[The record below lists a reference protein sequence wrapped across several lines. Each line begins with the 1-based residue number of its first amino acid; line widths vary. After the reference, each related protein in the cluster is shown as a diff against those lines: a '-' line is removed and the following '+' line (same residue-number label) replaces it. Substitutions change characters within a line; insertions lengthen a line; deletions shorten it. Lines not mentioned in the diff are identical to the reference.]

1 MARGRF
7 LGGLLET
14 KGKANPKEAA
24 LRAAGGALANGSQP
38 LGVAG
43 PWDMQKATKDGLE
56 KVGMVFRCVDAIA
69 QKASSIPMDLRMA
82 VTGKSRNDAKS
93 VDDEQLWK
101 LLNFRANGYETSM
114 QFRYRLSATLLLS
127 RRGAFVEMVR
137 DQTGKVMELHLLSP
151 GMVEPIP
158 DKDKFVRG
166 YQIMRGDYVVDEVPA
181 DRVCW
186 IKIKP
191 HPMDPYSQL
200 TPLMSS
206 GIAVE
211 TDYLARIFNRNFL
224 ANDGRPG
231 MIVTIQG
238 NLNPEDA
245 EEIKSRFS
253 GGIAQAGRTSV
264 LEADG
269 IEVADMAVNPRDV
282 QWSQMLDGSKE
293 AIQLAFG
300 VPESVMGNA
309 SGRTFDNADAERE
322 NFYVDTVVPHCDPIA
337 MGLDPITG
345 STQDDVVIA
354 YDYSGVDVLQRMA
367 ARKRT
372 EWREEVAAG
381 LRTIDSYFEAIGEEP
396 FDVVGTR
403 VLYHS
408 SGLAIARTPED
419 QAGIMDY
426 KVIGAEPGEGLE
438 GAAAAESGA
447 LKGTRKGIAEAD
459 RQRGN
464 TDAAAAIRGR
474 ALRLVK
480 AMDELEVKNSPK
492 GEGLSPDAI
501 GKVATHPYL
510 GLRLKTEGMLEGHLA
525 QWDARQESVV
535 ADRLNHTRFR
545 KGTRHWETE
554 TKDLPKTQKCKYC
567 DAQATKRVI
576 HSEGRAYVPA
586 CDTHLGKA
594 KDAAANCTPGK
605 VHDPSNIDRVDEIKS
620 LELKAL
626 DPSYAVNVNQ
636 WTTDLL
642 SGMGDF
648 IHKAMVREAKN
659 AAKELKA
666 NGLPAPAVKDLP
678 QLLDPAYVDVLSI
691 IKSAAGNQSGRLLKS
706 IKQLDAEGASL
717 KEIESKVRA
726 MTGARAPWRKAL
738 SANVVTTAVE
748 AARAAVYEGAGPMYQ
763 KYWQSEQDA
772 RVRHTHV
779 KADGQKRA
787 ANKPFTVGGFKMMHP
802 GDMTAPIQEVA
813 NCRCWTEYEP
823 SDAFYKRAN
832 R

>member
-7 LGGLLET
+7 LGGILET
-14 KGKANPKEAA
+14 KAKANPKEAV
-24 LRAAGGALANGSQP
+24 LRAAGGALSNGSQP

-43 PWDMQKATKDGLE
+43 PWDMHKATKDGLE
-56 KVGMVFRCVDAIA
+56 KVGMVYRCVDAIA
-69 QKASSIPMDLRMA
+69 QKASSIPMDIRKA
-82 VTGKSRNDAKS
+82 ETGKSRTDAKS

-101 LLNFRANGYETSM
+101 LLNFRANSYESAA

-137 DQTGKVMELHLLSP
+137 DQTGKVMELHLLAP

-158 DKDKFVRG
+158 DPKTFVKG
-166 YQIMRGDYVVDEVPA
+166 YQIMRGDFVVDEVPPE
-181 DRVCW
+181 RVCW

-211 TDYLARIFNRNFL
+211 TDYLARAFNRNFL

-238 NLNPEDA
+238 QLNPEDA
-245 EEIKSRFS
+245 EEIKSRFN

-269 IEVADMAVNPRDV
+269 IEVADMAINPRDI
-282 QWSQMLDGSKE
+282 QWAELLNGSKE

-345 STQDDVVIA
+345 DLNDDVVVA

-381 LRTIDSYFEAIGEEP
+381 LRTIDSYLEATGEEP
-396 FDVVGTR
+396 FGVVGTR
-403 VLYHS
+403 VLFHS
-408 SGLAIARTPED
+408 SGLAIAKTPED
-419 QAGIMDY
+419 QAGIMQY
-426 KVIGAEPGEGLE
+426 QTVGSTPGEGLQ

-447 LKGTRKGIAEAD
+447 LQGIRKGTAEAD

-464 TDAAAAIRGR
+464 TDAANAVRQR
-474 ALRLVK
+474 ALSLVK
-480 AMDELEVKNSPK
+480 SIGATEVKQDPK

-525 QWDARQESVV
+525 QWDSRQEAVV
-535 ADRLNHTRFR
+535 SDRLTHTRFR

-567 DAQATKRVI
+567 DGQATKRVI

-594 KDAAANCTPGK
+594 KDAAAACVPSGNP
-605 VHDPSNIDRVDEIKS
+605 DPSNIDRVDEIKS
-620 LELKAL
+620 VEYKAV
-626 DPSYAVNVNQ
+626 DPTYAVNVDQ
-636 WTTDLL
+636 WTVDLL

-648 IHKAMVREAKN
+648 IHKAMLREAKN
-659 AAKELKA
+659 AAKDMVA
-666 NGLPAPAVKDLP
+666 AGLDAPTTKQLP
-678 QLLDPAYVDVLSI
+678 QLLDPAYVEVLDI
-691 IKSAAGNQSGRLLKS
+691 IKSAAGNQSARLVKS
-706 IKQLDAEGASL
+706 IEKMDAEGASL
-717 KEIESKVRA
+717 KEIERKVRQ

-738 SANVVTTAVE
+738 STNVVTTAVE
-748 AARAAVYEGAGPMYQ
+748 AARAAVYEGAGGMMV

-779 KADGQKRA
+779 KADGQKRRA
-787 ANKPFTVGGFKMMHP
+787 DKPFTVGGHKMMHP
-802 GDMTAPIQEVA
+802 GDMTAPIEEVA
-813 NCRCWTEYEP
+813 NCRCWTEYEL
-823 SDAFYKRAN
+823 SDSYYGSR
-832 R
+832 